1 MCLRNYVQMPHEK
14 VMAKLIIHMYIKLLC
29 FEECKYTRCCIVF
42 VSSSI
47 MALPPSLQE
56 HAREDSEKRLL
67 QAEADLS
74 QARGLGEGREREVAS
89 LRSQLTATQTQLE
102 ELQGHSNALSQ
113 QSQQLRED
121 LNTMTQVSGVP
132 ARGELDRT

>member
-1 MCLRNYVQMPHEK
+1 MLHSVCI
-14 VMAKLIIHMYIKLLC
+14 LI
-29 FEECKYTRCCIVF
+29 
-42 VSSSI
+42 I